1 MREVHPVPTTNG
13 SARQVRDLP
22 GRAVRIPDVIER
34 LVLLLLVAAALPA
47 AAVAGRQGGSPVAL
61 VTAESA
67 NEVIAVSL
75 PSGRVLRRVH
85 LHDPV
90 TIAAQATGP
99 AVVVSPSGTVT
110 ILAWR
115 TLRVVAVLHDFRS
128 PQLAA
133 ITPDGTLAYVTDAE
147 TGDVSAIDLASHRV
161 VDRIFVGRDAHHLAI
176 APDGAHTWVA
186 LGERATT
193 IVELD
198 SSNARR
204 LRVVGRIHPRTLAHD
219 LAVAPDGRTLWI
231 TSDSAPYVSVLD
243 TRTGRLLGTVP
254 AGSPPQHLAFVPFGR
269 PRVYL
274 TSGYGSSIEVVD
286 ARTHTVIRRGEVPY
300 GSFNISAAGG
310 IVAVASLLTGA
321 VTELAGPTL
330 VRWMT
335 ARPAPA
341 TRSIAISVW

>member
-1 MREVHPVPTTNG
+1 VVKRF
-13 SARQVRDLP
+13 AL
-22 GRAVRIPDVIER
+22 
-34 LVLLLLVAAALPA
+34 LVLVAAALPA
-47 AAVAGRQGGSPVAL
+47 AALARGQGGSPVAL
-61 VTAESA
+61 VTAESS

-90 TIAAQATGP
+90 TIAARVTGS

-115 TLRVVAVLHDFRS
+115 TLRVVAVLHGFRS

-133 ITPDGTLAYVTDAE
+133 ITPDGALAYVTDAG
-147 TGDVSAIDLASHRV
+147 TGDLSVIDLMSHRV
-161 VDRIFVGRDAHHLAI
+161 VDRVFVGRDAHHLAI
-176 APDGAHTWVA
+176 APDGARAWVA

-193 IVELD
+193 IVALD
-198 SSNARR
+198 SSNPRR
-204 LRVVGRIHPRTLAHD
+204 LRVVGRIHPRTHVHD
-219 LAVAPDGRTLWI
+219 LAVAPDGRTLWV
-231 TSDSAPYVSVLD
+231 TSDDEPYVSVLD
-243 TRTGRLLGTVP
+243 ARTGGLLGTVL
-254 AGSPPQHLAFVPFGR
+254 AGSPPQHLAFVPFGK
-269 PRVYL
+269 PRVYI
-274 TSGYGSSIEVVD
+274 TSGYGSSIELVD
-286 ARTHTVIRRGEVPY
+286 ARTRRVIRRGEVPY

-310 IVAVASLLTGA
+310 IVAVASLLNGA

-335 ARPAPA
+335 VSPAPA